1 MIHEE
6 YVSFETAKL
15 LKEAGWDIPTRG
27 IYRTNRNGDY
37 RFVEYDRKS
46 SLSNCTRCLTDGF
59 AYEYL
64 APTQALAARW
74 LREVHDIHIDIGMC
88 GDYSSDADGKIVE
101 EWDFWTFSLYYIT
114 NFTNHIC
121 NCVGEY
127 DTYEQAMDA
136 GLQRALEMIKERK
149 DEPR

>member
-6 YVSFETAKL
+6 YVSFDTAKL

-74 LREVHDIHIDIGMC
+74 IREVYKLQVLSNCECDTMKWYYAIYDIDMIDPVRDIH
-88 GDYSSDADGKIVE
+88 
-101 EWDFWTFSLYYIT
+101 FSED
-114 NFTNHIC
+114 N
-121 NCVGEY
+121 Y
-127 DTYEQAMDA
+127 DTYEQAMEA
-136 GLQRALEMIKERK
+136 GLQRAVKMIKERRSDEK
-149 DEPR
+149 DNV